1 MTRWARL
8 EKLVRREKYEKLIA
22 AVLGLEADDRK
33 ALIGPLKEFE
43 RKVRDFSENLWHA
56 RGGMSVLGAGILP
69 SASTLAPW
77 LIRNGLWIHPSARD
91 RGLDLVDSVVDV
103 LKAREVSWLPDLTQ
117 RLAARL
123 PAREFDDSQ
132 FRLVTE
138 LVQLTG
144 IDPPPTDGVVFGLAN
159 RNRWITRKG
168 ADPRWLALAPRLF
181 EVTGVGRVIEASAHS
196 GNGWPMEIAALA
208 ADGQLDRATMIDG
221 AIGALQ
227 RGGRLGDV
235 RGYLKVYEALEP
247 DLSEVVERI
256 RDYVPLLADAH
267 TSVAGVAQRELFRAD
282 DNGKLELELLLDS
295 SRAVFLRPDKKLVR
309 TQIDRLKAV
318 IGRQP
323 GRADEVLGVMATL
336 FEHDAADIQAK
347 ALKLVIA
354 HSSSLSQPA
363 KDDLAAAASALP
375 ADLRAKAAEAFGA
388 VDAPQ
393 ALASTLLP
401 ASAETAFPP
410 PIASLPELVE
420 EVSAYQ
426 TELFEGV
433 DMVRLERVVAGV
445 VEFAHRDREGL
456 RAALEPYFADRWYLT
471 KGHRDWS
478 SLDKWHQLTDHEE
491 VASLIGAAVG
501 PCAGTISTLYPLPKA
516 VIGEREWR
524 ERAAQSGPPAPQR
537 VLVHRLHEI
546 SVGLAFAPRPGL
558 VATPTGLSG
567 LIDPEVLV
575 ERLSQAAAGGWE
587 PWEHDLAQAL
597 LRLPDQRDDAL
608 AARAEAL
615 GTDSGKR
622 LAHWLSHECAVTDA
636 GTLGSLLVA
645 RPENR
650 TWYSAEYFL
659 SMWSSLVPAH
669 PELIAVHLLP
679 FLHDKTLRG
688 RGGGRVLTAL
698 SQTVGRVGEHCARAF
713 AHGLDA
719 HDKNDRAEA
728 VDALLVLAARDRWDP
743 AALGRQIG
751 QLAAEV
757 ELSLGRVTPCLRDLA
772 LSGAAVQV
780 WDTIAAALP
789 LMLSPRLD
797 RAPQR
802 LADLLALAV
811 EIVEQVKPAASIPEL
826 TALAAR
832 RGSSRMVTEAK
843 RLTAALSV

>member
-1 MTRWARL
+1 MSKWDRL
-8 EKLVRREKYEKLIA
+8 EKLVRNQKYDKLIA
-22 AVLGLEADDRK
+22 AVLDLAEDDRK
-33 ALIGPLKEFE
+33 ALVGPLKQFE
-43 RKVRDFSENLWHA
+43 RKVRDVSENLWHA
-56 RGGMSVLGAGILP
+56 QGGVSVLGAGILP
-69 SASTLAPW
+69 GASALAPW
-77 LIRNGLWIHPSARD
+77 LVRNGFWIHINARGRD
-91 RGLDLVDSVVDV
+91 TDLVGNVVEV
-103 LKAREVSWLPDLTQ
+103 LRAREVPWLPDLAQ

-132 FRLVTE
+132 FRLVSE

-159 RNRWITRKG
+159 RNRWMTREN

-181 EVTGVGRVIEASAHS
+181 EVTGVGRVIEASAYH
-196 GNGWPMEIAALA
+196 GQGWPTEIAELV
-208 ADGQLDRATMIDG
+208 ADGRLDRAAMIDG

-247 DLSEVVERI
+247 DLPEIVERV

-282 DNGKLELELLLDS
+282 DNGKLELDLLLDS

-323 GRADEVLGVMATL
+323 GRTDDVLSVLAIL
-336 FEHDAADIQAK
+336 FEHDASDIQAK

-354 HSSSLSQPA
+354 HSSSVSQQA

-393 ALASTLLP
+393 ASASTLAP
-401 ASAETAFPP
+401 ASAESAFPP

-420 EVSAYQ
+420 EVAAYH
-426 TELFEGV
+426 TELTDGV
-433 DMVRLERVVAGV
+433 DMVRLERVIAGL

-456 RAALEPYFADRWYLT
+456 RAALDPFFADHWYMA

-478 SLDKWHQLTDHEE
+478 SVNEWHRLTDYEE
-491 VASLIGAAVG
+491 MTYLIGAAVG
-501 PCAGTISTLYPLPKA
+501 PCEGSISTPYPLPNA
-516 VIGEREWR
+516 VVGEREWR
-524 ERAAQSGPPAPQR
+524 QCAAQSGPAAPQR

-546 SVGLAFAPRPGL
+546 SVGLAYAPRPKL
-558 VATPTGLSG
+558 VSTPTGLSG
-567 LIDPEVLV
+567 LIAPEVLV
-575 ERLSQAAAGGWE
+575 ERLSQAAAEGWE
-587 PWEHDLAQAL
+587 PWELDLAQAL
-597 LRLPDQRDDAL
+597 LRLPDQRDPVL

-615 GTDSGKR
+615 GTDAGKR

-636 GTLGSLLVA
+636 GTLGSLLVS
-645 RPENR
+645 RPEVR

-659 SMWSSLVPAH
+659 SMWPALVPAH

-688 RGGGRVLTAL
+688 RGGGRVLSTL
-698 SQTVGRVGEHCARAF
+698 SQTTGRMGEHSARAF

-728 VDALLVLAARDRWDP
+728 VDALLVLAASDRWNP
-743 AALGRQIG
+743 AELGWQIG

-772 LSGAAVQV
+772 QSGAAAHV

-789 LMLSPRLD
+789 LMLSPELD

-811 EIVEQVKPAASIPEL
+811 EIVEQVKPTASIPEL

-843 RLTAALSV
+843 RLTAALPA